1 MAKSDK
7 LEFRLMTYNI
17 GGGRKDF
24 GSVLSGV
31 IEVVKAHSPH
41 ILAIQEATEFIDA
54 DKECHS
60 VPGEIA
66 TAGGFGKHFYF
77 GPTLSL
83 REHMHV
89 GKALF
94 VHSIFSDWL
103 DWSQGNAV
111 FSRWGFVRLG
121 DSSKTGVPRNVPIHR
136 APLYEGNRDTDPR
149 YALLARIN
157 RAPVFPFV
165 VGVHLTTLV
174 GERERAG
181 SPRSLPG
188 RAEEAQILR
197 FRQARRLLDLLR
209 THVLETGKVVFLL
222 GDFNAVD
229 SEPCIS
235 RVLEKEGG
243 FVHLKPSKAPN
254 GTHPKAA
261 EPIDHIFV
269 YPADRLIGYQCSVV
283 DSPPIAKQA
292 SDHLPVVADVV
303 ISCS

>member
-1 MAKSDK
+1 M
-7 LEFRLMTYNI
+7 
-17 GGGRKDF
+17 
-24 GSVLSGV
+24 
-31 IEVVKAHSPH
+31 
-41 ILAIQEATEFIDA
+41 
-54 DKECHS
+54 
-60 VPGEIA
+60 
-66 TAGGFGKHFYF
+66 
-77 GPTLSL
+77 
-83 REHMHV
+83 
-89 GKALF
+89 
-94 VHSIFSDWL
+94 
-103 DWSQGNAV
+103 
-111 FSRWGFVRLG
+111 
-121 DSSKTGVPRNVPIHR
+121 PRNVPIYQ

-165 VGVHLTTLV
+165 VGVHFTTLV
-174 GERERAG
+174 RERERPGG
-181 SPRSLPG
+181 SRALPG

-243 FVHLKPSKAPN
+243 FVHLKPSGDPN